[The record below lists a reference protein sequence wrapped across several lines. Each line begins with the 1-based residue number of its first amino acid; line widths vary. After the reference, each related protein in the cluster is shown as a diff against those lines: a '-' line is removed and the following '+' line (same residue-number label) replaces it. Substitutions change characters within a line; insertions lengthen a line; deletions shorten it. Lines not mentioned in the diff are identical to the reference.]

1 MVCKF
6 KEGSLLGSGVDLMT
20 YSVYM
25 ESSVPINLHVMR
37 SFCQVPSSRSV
48 LSGVMALMLPS
59 GRFRVLISKYWLGVD
74 FTSPADYCKLR

>member
-6 KEGSLLGSGVDLMT
+6 KKGSLLGSGVDLMT

-25 ESSVPINLHVMR
+25 ESSVPINLHAMR

-59 GRFRVLISKYWLGVD
+59 GRFRVLISKY
-74 FTSPADYCKLR
+74 